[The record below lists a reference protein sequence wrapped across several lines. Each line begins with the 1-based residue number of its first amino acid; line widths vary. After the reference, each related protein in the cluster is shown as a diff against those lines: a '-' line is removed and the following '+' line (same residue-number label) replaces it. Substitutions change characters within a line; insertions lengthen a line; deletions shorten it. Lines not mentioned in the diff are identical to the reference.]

1 MSPLKKEDF
10 LWLVAK
16 NKKVR
21 DWKNKGGL
29 NMEMFSTADFD
40 DEGGQA
46 AGSKGGLQGLKA
58 APSWWLEKKQGPQ
71 F

>member
-40 DEGGQA
+40 DEVIVKYQTIE
-46 AGSKGGLQGLKA
+46 SLK
-58 APSWWLEKKQGPQ
+58 
-71 F
+71 